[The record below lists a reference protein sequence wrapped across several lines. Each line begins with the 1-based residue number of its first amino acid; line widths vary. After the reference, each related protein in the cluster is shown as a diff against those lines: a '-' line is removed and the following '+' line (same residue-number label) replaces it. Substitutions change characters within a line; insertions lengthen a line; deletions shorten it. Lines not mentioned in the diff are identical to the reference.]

1 MVDLNKWAD
10 FIIKF
15 GAVFGSVLGILK
27 LGKNW
32 LEERDRQ
39 QAEKYEAFV
48 TASFANYKKE
58 NDEAT
63 KEQFDKVNENVS
75 NVDKKVDG
83 VKEDVKS
90 LSAQVKKIETELS
103 PIKKSIKV
111 IFDHLEKTAHT
122 EKIEKAKID
131 YEDKLMGI
139 KKTEE

>member
-15 GAVFGSVLGILK
+15 GTVFGSILGILK

-32 LEERDRQ
+32 LEGRDQ
-39 QAEKYEAFV
+39 EQAKKYEAFV
-48 TASFANYKKE
+48 TDSFEKNKKE

-83 VKEDVKS
+83 VKEDVKL
-90 LSAQVKKIETELS
+90 LSEQVKKINTEL
-103 PIKKSIKV
+103 PTIKKSVKV
-111 IFDHLEKTAHT
+111 IFDHLEKTTHT

-139 KKTEE
+139 SE